1 MTTTE
6 DYSKYAAGSEE
17 LVNQLVQDHMGWA
30 TSIAKSVARAWNMD
44 WQLDGLDGGAF
55 EALLFCARRFDP
67 ARGVPFRGYARRRIH
82 EASTQEAR
90 NSKTWQRGTGA
101 KDEVE
106 REARE
111 LSSKLFDLF
120 PELREGLLPAGGDE
134 ETVGTMRSSIRQLLA
149 GASMVAAFS
158 NAGTDNPE
166 IAMEFKQLITVLG
179 ELEPVHQEIIWAIY
193 YKGQSMR
200 ALAEEWQIDDLSVIR
215 EHKVILNH
223 LSEVMERGRK
233 AAKISLKIR
242 RGLRPIAQKLRK
254 QNEKGVFSKFVE
266 SSFIAPSVF
275 GFVVAQLILSEQQFF
290 SEKLVRL
297 AEFILS

>member
-1 MTTTE
+1 MSKTE
-6 DYSKYAAGSEE
+6 DYSKYVPGSEE
-17 LVNQLVQDHMGWA
+17 LVNALVQDHMGWA

-106 REARE
+106 QEARE
-111 LSSKLFDLF
+111 LSAKLFDLF
-120 PELREGLLPAGGDE
+120 PELREGLLPVGSEEDGGN
-134 ETVGTMRSSIRQLLA
+134 MRSSIRQLLA
-149 GASMVAAFS
+149 GASMVAAFN
-158 NAGTDNPE
+158 NAGLDNPE
-166 IAMEFKQLITVLG
+166 IAIEFKQLITFLS

-215 EHKVILNH
+215 EHKVILSH
-223 LSEVMERGRK
+223 LSETFERGRK
-233 AAKISLKIR
+233 AQRGTLEIR
-242 RGLRPIAQKLRK
+242 RGLRTIAQKFRK
-254 QNEKGVFSKFVE
+254 ESDPGVFARFVA
-266 SSFIAPSVF
+266 SGVSAPVVLI
-275 GFVVAQLILSEQQFF
+275 VVAILLRALQ
-290 SEKLVRL
+290 
-297 AEFILS
+297 EFRVW